1 MHVQK
6 QGFFKV
12 CMYKYFIIFCNFLGM
27 FLLQKHTKLKKYFVW
42 NCHFHW
48 LYYLRILLH
57 KLFFPIMVIVAWRRD
72 IWAML
77 GSNVQL
83 ESFGCVFIRNF
94 RPSIQ
99 FSKWTNFSYI
109 LGMEV
114 AEFPS
119 PKLHTY
125 AKWIFLN
132 IAGVQILLIFI
143 TYKTIQPS
151 MRKNCSGKLEFQC
164 WRPRIYENF
173 EFTRTLHLN
182 SEWLI
187 CAIFQTECFSNLFP
201 WGFSDPIN

>member
-1 MHVQK
+1 MLATAVPALWCKCIRIKITLKYYHLNIAPK

-12 CMYKYFIIFCNFLGM
+12 CMYKYFIIFCNFLGT

-109 LGMEV
+109 LGIEV
-114 AEFPS
+114 AEFPAA
-119 PKLHTY
+119 KLINMY
-125 AKWIFLN
+125 F
-132 IAGVQILLIFI
+132 VS
-143 TYKTIQPS
+143 TIVLTFCEKKLFWLTFEIQCWGP
-151 MRKNCSGKLEFQC
+151 RICEFLEF
-164 WRPRIYENF
+164 N
-173 EFTRTLHLN
+173 RT
-182 SEWLI
+182 
-187 CAIFQTECFSNLFP
+187 
-201 WGFSDPIN
+201 G